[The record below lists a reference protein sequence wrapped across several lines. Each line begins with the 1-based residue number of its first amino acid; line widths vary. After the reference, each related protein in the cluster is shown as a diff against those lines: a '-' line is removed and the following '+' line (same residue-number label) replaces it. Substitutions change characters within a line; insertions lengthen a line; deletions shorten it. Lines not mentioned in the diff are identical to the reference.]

1 MEKREAEAAT
11 SQGVSTWIAF
21 VFYVT
26 EAPGLILASSSPP
39 KLTVERMVQRERELA
54 EAAQNVFNGQK

>member
-1 MEKREAEAAT
+1 MDKREAEAAA

-26 EAPGLILASSSPP
+26 KTPGLTLVSSSLPS
-39 KLTVERMVQRERELA
+39 
-54 EAAQNVFNGQK
+54 